1 MDNKKENNI
10 FKKPWFWLVIAMM
23 VLIIFLTVLSDMYA
37 GLVPYKVNPKMIN
50 LNRLELLKIFLSLI
64 GPYLTYLV
72 FNNTVSIQEQAKND
86 RKNDKKED
94 EKRRKLD
101 DANREFY
108 SLLDLFKKEQEKSE
122 TKDSIERIFETVKDK
137 NSEELHDI
145 NAIINRYTENY
156 KVTSSYFKIVHR
168 ILKNL
173 NKRLDEKQ
181 IGKGEYR
188 NYIGILRAQLSSVEL
203 VVILVNSLFIKRG
216 LGLGIE
222 LIGTNLFGDERDFK
236 VNQHFDIPKGLVTLE
251 FLLIFVNDKEGN
263 NIMRRIQYEE
273 KLEKIDDIEKYESI
287 KDFQSFIK

>member
-23 VLIIFLTVLSDMYA
+23 VLIIFLPVLSDMYA
-37 GLVPYKVNPKMIN
+37 GLVPNKVNPKMIN

-145 NAIINRYTENY
+145 SAIINRYTENY

-251 FLLIFVNDKEGN
+251 FLSIFVNDKEGN

>member
-23 VLIIFLTVLSDMYA
+23 VLIIFLPVLSDMYA

>member
-1 MDNKKENNI
+1 MENKKENNI

-23 VLIIFLTVLSDMYA
+23 VLIIFLPVLSDMYA
-37 GLVPYKVNPKMIN
+37 GLVTNKVNPKMIN

-145 NAIINRYTENY
+145 SAIINRYTENY

-251 FLLIFVNDKEGN
+251 FLSIFVNDKEGN